1 MTKVSILKTAK
12 YNPIQDNLS
21 KYESLDLI
29 TKGEYSP
36 PITADFHEIVL
47 AVDKEAVSD
56 ADFILHSPS
65 LRAAQ
70 TAQIIKETLGPKAVL
85 LETPYLSE
93 VKFSLKDL
101 VLQKE
106 YEEQLKAFARK
117 HPENVSANIT
127 FDLKLAQ
134 QIYAGSDIFLMPSRF
149 EPCGLGQMIA
159 MRYGTVPVVRATGGL
174 ADTVD
179 AKVGFSFQKVE
190 IMEFYNTLKEAI
202 DLYHE
207 KPLKWRK
214 LQENCM
220 KRDFSWDKSAQEY
233 IGLYKKI
240 VKGKKSI

>member
-106 YEEQLKAFARK
+106 YEEQGSNLVRK
-117 HPENVSANIT
+117 RFIESFMANDKKIESRELLLSRINGL
-127 FDLKLAQ
+127 FDLLKSHEYQEKRIVCISHSFFMKILQ
-134 QIYAGSDIFLMPSRF
+134 IFLKEPTLF
-149 EPCGLGQMIA
+149 ENPTLLSKYFDWQKRTFEFCQ
-159 MRYGTVPVVRATGGL
+159 
-174 ADTVD
+174 
-179 AKVGFSFQKVE
+179 GF
-190 IMEFYNTLKEAI
+190 
-202 DLYHE
+202 
-207 KPLKWRK
+207 
-214 LQENCM
+214 
-220 KRDFSWDKSAQEY
+220 Y
-233 IGLYKKI
+233 IN
-240 VKGKKSI
+240 V